1 MQPNFYILPIAA
13 LIPLLLGFIWYQPKV
28 FGTALATATGKPIN
42 QIGNQGSIA
51 RAAFTY
57 LFGLFMAYVLLMCS
71 VHQFAT
77 ALLFVLDP
85 AFGQEGS
92 EFSSFLTDFNNKY
105 GDRHRTFGHG
115 VIHGMEVSALMS
127 FAFLGISTFI
137 EGLPMKRMWIHFGYF
152 VLCGGLMGGLICA
165 YF

>member
-1 MQPNFYILPIAA
+1 MQPNLYILPIAA
-13 LIPLLLGFIWYQPKV
+13 LIPLILGFFWYHPKV
-28 FGTALATATGKPIN
+28 LGTTLATATGRSIN
-42 QIGNQGSIA
+42 QIGNQGSIGK
-51 RAAFTY
+51 AAFTY
-57 LFGLFMAYVLLMCS
+57 LFGLFMAYILLMCS
-71 VHQFAT
+71 VHQYPT

-92 EFSSFLTDFNNKY
+92 EFSTFLTDFNNKY

-115 VIHGMEVSALMS
+115 LIHGVEVASLAS
-127 FAFLGISTFI
+127 FALLGISTFI

-152 VLCGGLMGGLICA
+152 VLCGGLMGGIICA

>member
-1 MQPNFYILPIAA
+1 MQPNFLILPIAA
-13 LIPLLLGFIWYQPKV
+13 LIPLILGFIWYQPKV
-28 FGTALATATGKPIN
+28 FGTALAKATGKSTN
-42 QIGNQGSIA
+42 QIGNQGSLGK
-51 RAAFTY
+51 AAFTY

-71 VHQFAT
+71 VHQFGT

-85 AFGQEGS
+85 TFGQEGS
-92 EFSSFLTDFNNKY
+92 EFSAFLTDFNNKY

-115 VIHGMEVSALMS
+115 LIHGMEVSILMS

-165 YF
+165 FF

>member
-1 MQPNFYILPIAA
+1 MQPNFFILPIAA
-13 LIPLLLGFIWYQPKV
+13 LVPLIVGFIWYNPQV
-28 FGTALATATGKPIN
+28 FGTALANATGKSIE
-42 QIGNQGSIA
+42 QIGNRGSIA
-51 RAAFTY
+51 KAAFTY

-85 AFGQEGS
+85 SFGQEGS
-92 EFSSFLTDFNNKY
+92 EFSTFLTDFNNKY

-115 VIHGMEVSALMS
+115 LIHGMEVAALAS